1 MAVTFH
7 LVRKHAHVPLLHR
20 EAVAQCRLSTER
32 DEINMSGGDTCN
44 AVMSGQHT
52 PSLQRGQLGS
62 AASAQKCYLDIKY
75 QESGLSADLG
85 ASERSI

>member
-20 EAVAQCRLSTER
+20 GAVEQCRLSIER

-44 AVMSGQHT
+44 AAMSGQHT
-52 PSLQRGQLGS
+52 PSLQRGQQEFT
-62 AASAQKCYLDIKY
+62 ARAQKCYSDIKY
-75 QESGLSADLG
+75 
-85 ASERSI
+85 